1 MDTQNSINSSLPTV
15 PVAIVGYGGMGA
27 WHADRLDECIGLEC
41 AGIVDVRQCR
51 MDLAKEKGRR
61 VYKDLEELIA
71 DEGVK
76 LVTVAT
82 PNHLHKEI
90 CCRLMEGG
98 KNVICEKPVAMNSA
112 ELQEMIDTSK
122 RCGVFFTV
130 HQNRRW
136 DKDYLIVKKLKD
148 ENTLGRI
155 FRIESRT
162 HGSRGIPGDWRNKKQ
177 YGGGMLFDWGVH
189 LLDQLLMM
197 LPNRILSVYA
207 QMTNVT
213 NEDCDDGFTAQ
224 ITFEGDVCVEC
235 QVSTSNFIS
244 LPRWY
249 VLGENGTA
257 VIENFNLD
265 GKIVMVSDWE
275 NRDAVPVNTAA
286 GLTKTMAPR
295 TDDTIRE
302 YPLPTV
308 ESDIHNYYYNMANV
322 VRGTELPIVK
332 HHEVM
337 RVFRLMEAII
347 ESHETGKVVT
357 GFDCP
362 PEA

>member
-1 MDTQNSINSSLPTV
+1 MDEKKTVNETLKTV
-15 PVAIVGYGGMGA
+15 PVAVVGYGGMGK
-27 WHADRLDECIGLEC
+27 WHTERLDECEGLEC
-41 AGIVDVRQCR
+41 AGIVDIRESRCK
-51 MDLAKEKGRR
+51 LAEENGRR
-61 VYKDLEELIA
+61 VYKDLDELLK
-71 DEGVK
+71 DDSVK

-82 PNHLHKEI
+82 PNHLHKELCI
-90 CCRLMEGG
+90 KLMENG
-98 KNVICEKPVAMNSA
+98 KNVICEKPVAMNCE
-112 ELQEMIDTSK
+112 ELDEMIETAK
-122 RCGVFFTV
+122 RCGVYFTV

-136 DKDYLIVKKLKD
+136 DKDFLIVKKFWD

-162 HGSRGIPGDWRNKKQ
+162 HGSRGIPGDWRNKKEF
-177 YGGGMLFDWGVH
+177 GGGMLMDWGVH
-189 LLDQLLMM
+189 LLDQILIM
-197 LPNRILSVYA
+197 LPEHKIVSVYA

-224 ITFEGDVCVEC
+224 ITFENDLLIEV
-235 QVSTSNFIS
+235 QVSTSNFIA

-249 VLGENGTA
+249 VLGENGSA
-257 VIENFNLD
+257 VIENFKRD

-295 TDDTIRE
+295 TADTIQE

-308 ESDIHNYYYNMANV
+308 QSDIHDYYYNMANV
-322 VRGTELPIVK
+322 VRGTETPIVK
-332 HHEVM
+332 PEEVK

-347 ESHETGKVVT
+347 KSHETGQVIYD
-357 GFDCP
+357 FDTP
-362 PEA
+362 VK